1 MNFINWLQSIEGMVV
16 TAISFL
22 GSTTIGLNIF
32 TSLKNIGLK
41 KDLAETNKLSK
52 KLSEQNKQLSE
63 DNQTKEV
70 ELKKMDLQRLEEQ
83 ETTRLILKGLTYV
96 ISAAGGI
103 DDVTKVAFITDVNK
117 AQEALKEKA
126 EEIKEMTI
134 EKVEEKTKEILN
146 GATDKGIELIED
158 GAEKITKII
167 DKYSKSR

>member
-117 AQEALKEKA
+117 A
-126 EEIKEMTI
+126 
-134 EKVEEKTKEILN
+134 
-146 GATDKGIELIED
+146 
-158 GAEKITKII
+158 
-167 DKYSKSR
+167 S